1 MPTFDPNFPPHDAE
15 LISEPFRNQF
25 NALKGLIDAVP
36 AGQQGPPGADG
47 RGIAEV
53 YDDGEGRAMVR
64 MSDGATYGPFTIASG
79 PQGERGSDGGPG
91 PEGPAG
97 PAGNDGRGIASV
109 RDSGDGRAIVVMS
122 DGAEYGPFSI
132 ATGPQGER
140 GSDGGPGPEGPAG
153 PVGPAGNEGRGI
165 ANVRDSGDGTGRCF
179 VDMTDGTTYGPFTV
193 ATGPAG
199 MNGNDGRGISN
210 IRDNGDG
217 TLTVDYTD
225 GNTAGPFAMPAGPQG
240 EQGPVGA
247 PGEVTAQQLSDAIG
261 GTSANSNTVQTLEET
276 ADLATTIA
284 RLNELIG
291 ALRR

>member
-1 MPTFDPNFPPHDAE
+1 MATFDPNHPQNGDEIEAD
-15 LISEPFRNQF
+15 LLRNNF
-25 NALKGLIDAVP
+25 NALNDRISGIP
-36 AGQQGPPGADG
+36 AGPQGEQGPPGADG
-47 RGIAEV
+47 RSIV
-53 YDDGEGRAMVR
+53 
-64 MSDGATYGPFTIASG
+64 
-79 PQGERGSDGGPG
+79 
-91 PEGPAG
+91 
-97 PAGNDGRGIASV
+97 NV

-153 PVGPAGNEGRGI
+153 PVGPAGNDGRGI

-179 VDMTDGTTYGPFTV
+179 VDMTDGTTYGPFTI

-240 EQGPVGA
+240 PQGN
-247 PGEVTAQQLSDAIG
+247 PGEVSAQQLSDAIS
-261 GTSANSNTVQTLEET
+261 GTSANSNTIQL
-276 ADLATTIA
+276 
-284 RLNELIG
+284 LNLTVSDPPTQSELQAVANKLDELIQ